1 MDVESGSFYVGADG
15 VLQLDSRF
23 IRAVPPR
30 KRPGRAAWSV
40 GSLPD
45 LQELPESPPAS
56 FCLPVTQVLRSG
68 WRKGACLRGPGGA
81 TLAQA
86 WSEHGQAGG
95 QGGWKAVA
103 AFSLPKVTL
112 TVTALKKNPKHPS
125 GVQRMGGPML
135 LSGRERSVGLYDQ
148 AQDAARHCS
157 RFL

>member
-1 MDVESGSFYVGADG
+1 MDVELGSFYVGADG
-15 VLQLDSRF
+15 VLQLDSHF

-30 KRPGRAAWSV
+30 KRPRRAAWSV

-45 LQELPESPPAS
+45 LQELLESPSAS

-103 AFSLPKVTL
+103 AFSLPKVPL
-112 TVTALKKNPKHPS
+112 TVTALKKIPKHPS
-125 GVQRMGGPML
+125 GVQRTGGPHAV
-135 LSGRERSVGLYDQ
+135 VGMR
-148 AQDAARHCS
+148 AECGAV
-157 RFL
+157 